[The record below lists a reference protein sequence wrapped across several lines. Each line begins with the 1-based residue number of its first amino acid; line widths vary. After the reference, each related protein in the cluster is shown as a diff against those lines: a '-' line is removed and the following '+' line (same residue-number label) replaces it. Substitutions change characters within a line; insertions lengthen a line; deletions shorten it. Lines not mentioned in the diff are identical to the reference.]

1 MLIMKCP
8 ECQERILSDL
18 LAEVQI
24 LTCPYCRAQVPVS
37 DIQVSA
43 NGLTFERN
51 DLIKNLFRYKKML
64 QETMAERRQIEK
76 GAQIGDKRQRQRID
90 HLIGALQGVME
101 GARSHIRYQF
111 NPSVQFSLGFRDQK
125 INALLVNLS
134 LDGCRLAI
142 PLKGVWPKRGER
154 LEVEMKLHAPEL
166 TLLLTGKAC
175 WVHPADEGELQGSM
189 IAGVIFDAVSVTE
202 QGQIWSFI
210 CALVDSESLL
220 LET

>member
-24 LTCPYCRAQVPVS
+24 LTCPHCRAQVPVS

-51 DLIKNLFRYKKML
+51 DLVKNLFRYKKML
-64 QETMAERRQIEK
+64 QETISERSQIENS
-76 GAQIGDKRQRQRID
+76 AQTDNKRQRQRID

-111 NPSVQFSLGFRDQK
+111 DASVNLSLAFRDQK
-125 INALLVNLS
+125 IDARLLNLS
-134 LDGCRLAI
+134 LDGCRMAI
-142 PLKGVWPKRGER
+142 HGKGVWPNSGER
-154 LEVEMKLHAPEL
+154 IELEMSLL
-166 TLLLTGKAC
+166 DRNSTLLLTGKTC
-175 WVHPADEGELQGSM
+175 WLRASDEGDLQGAM
-189 IAGVIFDAVSVTE
+189 IAGVVFDAVSEIE

-210 CALVDSESLL
+210 CALVDSQSLL
-220 LET
+220 SES